1 MKEKYLNNIK
11 VHSFSTRN
19 KTLKPQKISSY
30 KHINTF
36 SKKYE
41 NLTPLEEKVNI
52 ITLQNLIM
60 KAKTANNSKNNSFNG
75 KYLFNEY
82 TPKEF
87 KKDYR
92 AKLFYLRD
100 KNVKK
105 KILTPNIFAYANK
118 DNINRNNQSSYK
130 NTNKTPEEKAKLLE
144 NEKISKIIQKI
155 NKKSEDFK
163 KFLERKKSLIKQKDE
178 NEESYKERKNLK
190 LKMFKIIGKKG
201 EVCQNFIK
209 KNENFNV
216 RFINYLNSK
225 DYIKSKKLFSEN
237 FHFSKNDLNKAHDPY
252 KQYLTTYSISKNSV
266 NINDIFNALNNK
278 DKLIIEKEPNYF
290 FRNNVILEEF
300 KDLEKKPLFTTIR
313 EEEEIKKM
321 IKNKISKTEI
331 EKYKEKNDI
340 INQRLKEYNKKNKK
354 IIKENENEN
363 QFDDIP
369 PLINKDTMKNIKD
382 EFETRLKH
390 RKKNLKELIDDELKY
405 CEKNIAQNNLN
416 NFEDN
421 KNFNKTFNKKIKFC
435 TKINVLENN
444 NKRLG
449 KEEIF
454 QVKRNINKIE
464 EKGEKYINNLKNQI
478 IDIYNSN
485 KSIQDDKNESN

>member
-1 MKEKYLNNIK
+1 
-11 VHSFSTRN
+11 
-19 KTLKPQKISSY
+19 
-30 KHINTF
+30 
-36 SKKYE
+36 
-41 NLTPLEEKVNI
+41 
-52 ITLQNLIM
+52 M

-163 KFLERKKSLIKQKDE
+163 KFLERKKSLRKQKDE

-340 INQRLKEYNKKNKK
+340 INQRL
-354 IIKENENEN
+354 
-363 QFDDIP
+363 
-369 PLINKDTMKNIKD
+369 
-382 EFETRLKH
+382 
-390 RKKNLKELIDDELKY
+390 
-405 CEKNIAQNNLN
+405 
-416 NFEDN
+416 
-421 KNFNKTFNKKIKFC
+421 
-435 TKINVLENN
+435 
-444 NKRLG
+444 
-449 KEEIF
+449 
-454 QVKRNINKIE
+454 
-464 EKGEKYINNLKNQI
+464 
-478 IDIYNSN
+478 
-485 KSIQDDKNESN
+485 